1 MWRDILFTSIIENQY
16 RKVLIIF
23 PYEENSYVYSIHV
36 CIHVDYGERLWN
48 QNDVHLDSLIDAKN

>member
-23 PYEENSYVYSIHV
+23 PYEEKSYVYSIHV
-36 CIHVDYGERLWN
+36 CIHVDCEERLWI
-48 QNDVHLDSLIDAKN
+48 QNYVDSLFDAKN